1 MFPMMRFPL
10 LIMLFSLTLCA
21 QVFTEPPL
29 LIHLVRGET
38 SRPYGQAQTAA
49 TVIAMSSLTGPV
61 ETWRVEMHG
70 SFGSIEDTEEAMR
83 RHANATKPEM
93 LSTELFGDSRSLVA
107 VYRPGLSYRADQAI
121 RLFSKAKYYYVS
133 VHRVRLGA
141 SGDFAAGLRA
151 RREGLDDINLD
162 RPDIAYQV
170 VAGAPSGTYILLAP
184 MTALS
189 TLDEGLARRAYQ
201 ADQGAAKT
209 GSELSRTNL
218 LFRVEPGMS
227 YVSDA
232 FAGDAQEFWRG
243 KR

>member
-1 MFPMMRFPL
+1 MFPMRRFPL
-10 LIMLFSLTLCA
+10 LIMLFGCRLAA
-21 QVFTEPPL
+21 QVLTEPPL
-29 LIHLVRGET
+29 LIHLVRGES
-38 SRPYGQAQTAA
+38 SRPYGRTQTAA
-49 TVIAMSSLTGPV
+49 TVIAMSSLTGPA

-83 RHANATKPEM
+83 GHAKATKPEM

-141 SGDFAAGLRA
+141 SGDFSAGLRA
-151 RREGLDDINLD
+151 RREGLDDVNLD

-201 ADQGAAKT
+201 ADQGTSKT

>member
-1 MFPMMRFPL
+1 MSRVLL
-10 LIMLFSLTLCA
+10 LIPVLGWTLGA

-29 LIHLVRGET
+29 LIHLVRGEST
-38 SRPYGQAQTAA
+38 RPYGQAKTAA
-49 TVIAMSSLTGPV
+49 TVIGMSSLTGPV
-61 ETWRVEMHG
+61 ESWRVEMHG

-83 RHANATKPEM
+83 RFTNAPKPEA
-93 LSTELFGDSRSLVA
+93 LSPELFGDSRSIVA

-121 RLFSKAKYYYVS
+121 RLISKARYYYVS

-141 SGDFAAGLRA
+141 SGDFSAGLRA

-184 MTALS
+184 MTTLN

-201 ADQGAAKT
+201 ADQGTAKT
-209 GSELSRTNL
+209 DSELLRTHL
-218 LFRVEPGMS
+218 LFRVEPGVS

-232 FAGDAQEFWRG
+232 FAAEAQELWRG

>member
-1 MFPMMRFPL
+1 MLRMNRLLPLIFMFGW
-10 LIMLFSLTLCA
+10 TLGA

-29 LIHLVRGET
+29 LIHLVRGES
-38 SRPYGQAQTAA
+38 SRPYGQAQSAA
-49 TVIAMSSLTGPV
+49 TVIGMSSLTGPV
-61 ETWRVEMHG
+61 ETWRVELHG
-70 SFGSIEDTEEAMR
+70 SFGSVEDTEEGMR
-83 RHANATKPEM
+83 RFTNAPKQEG
-93 LSTELFGDSRSLVA
+93 LSPELFGDSRSMVA

-121 RLFSKAKYYYVS
+121 RLMTKAKYYYVS

-141 SGDFAAGLRA
+141 AGEFSAGLRA

-170 VAGAPSGTYILLAP
+170 VAGAASGTYILLAP
-184 MTALS
+184 MTTLN

-201 ADQGAAKT
+201 ADQGTAKT
-209 GSELSRTNL
+209 DSELSRTHL

-232 FAGDAQEFWRG
+232 FAAEAKEFWRG